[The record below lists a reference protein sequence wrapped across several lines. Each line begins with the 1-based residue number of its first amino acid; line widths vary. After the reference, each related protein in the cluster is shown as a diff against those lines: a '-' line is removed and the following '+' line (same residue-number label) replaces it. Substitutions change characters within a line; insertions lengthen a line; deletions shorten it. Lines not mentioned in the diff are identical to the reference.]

1 MKYVDAR
8 DVCKLV
14 LIDVM
19 ILCLW
24 VVDLRF
30 LVLFVKVAF
39 EMVFSI
45 LPENVALIQN
55 WNVRICRCS
64 EAVI

>member
-1 MKYVDAR
+1 MKYVDAQ

-30 LVLFVKVAF
+30 LVLFVKVVF
-39 EMVFSI
+39 EMSI
-45 LPENVALIQN
+45 FYTRS
-55 WNVRICRCS
+55 RI
-64 EAVI
+64 II

>member
-1 MKYVDAR
+1 MKYVDAQ

-30 LVLFVKVAF
+30 LVLFVKAVLK
-39 EMVFSI
+39 MI
-45 LPENVALIQN
+45 LFYLYVLMLAG
-55 WNVRICRCS
+55 S
-64 EAVI
+64 